1 MATSKPYAPGAPLHY
16 ADASTAAM
24 EKQLAAPLRIQPLDS
39 LPLTLPQAGAMLAQF
54 LSQHGAGPIDTGT
67 RALLSRL
74 HAGIQHEAALAEA
87 APKPRIS
94 SPATPRQPS
103 EPASAPPAAD
113 GTAAERKKKRK
124 KDDVAPSA
132 EETEEERRAR
142 KRARKEAK
150 RAAKLAASQVTA

>member
-1 MATSKPYAPGAPLHY
+1 
-16 ADASTAAM
+16 M
-24 EKQLAAPLRIQPLDS
+24 EQQLRAPLRIQPLDS

-87 APKPRIS
+87 APKPAA
-94 SPATPRQPS
+94 PAPAPARQPS
-103 EPASAPPAAD
+103 APVDATPEPPIA
-113 GTAAERKKKRK
+113 TERKKKRK
-124 KDDVAPSA
+124 KDEVAASV
-132 EETEEERRAR
+132 EETEEERKAR

-150 RAAKLAASQVTA
+150 RAAKLAASQATA